1 MTRRRA
7 FTLIELLTVIAIIAL
22 LAAIAFP
29 VLARAKDSAN
39 RGADMASMNAIRTA
53 LQLYRVD
60 QGAYPPAL
68 LGYAT
73 LYTAGPNMGNVVPA
87 NALRSFLYPRRVDAT
102 KTFQPAYARFA
113 NDAITT
119 AYWSQADSRAVGSAP
134 VLDLNGDGVVDASDD
149 TAGSRQLFSI
159 GDLVMRANPNNPA
172 ENIENDANP
181 TIKSYFYRISG
192 YDVSEV
198 PTVAGPSRWELRYAP
213 FWTSWGLTTG
223 SANDDPRQLGYTDP
237 PDGTVITWN
246 SYYREYES
254 PGVPQAIRRDVVLF
268 LGGGARTFDS
278 RAISTQSWRAVAP

>member
-39 RGADMASMNAIRTA
+39 RSSDLANMNAIRTA
-53 LQLYRVD
+53 VQLYRVD

-73 LYTAGPNMGNVVPA
+73 LYTSGANAGNVVPA
-87 NALRSFLYPRRVDAT
+87 QALRGFLYPRRVDAT
-102 KTFQPAYARFA
+102 KTFQPAYARFS
-113 NDAITT
+113 NTDITT
-119 AYWSQADSRAVGSAP
+119 AFWPQADPRAVGTAP
-134 VLDLNGDGVVDASDD
+134 VLDLNGDGIVDANDD
-149 TAGSRQLFSI
+149 TVDSRQLYST

-172 ENIENDANP
+172 ENIENDP
-181 TIKSYFYRISG
+181 SPMIKSYFYRISG
-192 YDVSEV
+192 YDVSQV
-198 PTVAGPSRWELRYAP
+198 PTTTGASRWELRYAP

-237 PDGTVITWN
+237 PDTTVITWN
-246 SYYREYES
+246 SYYREYVS
-254 PGVPQAIRRDVVLF
+254 TGVPQAIRRDVVLF
-268 LGGGARTFDS
+268 LGGGARTYDS
-278 RAISTQSWRAVAP
+278 KAISDQSWRAVAP

>member
-1 MTRRRA
+1 MTRKRA
-7 FTLIELLTVIAIIAL
+7 FTLVELLTVIAIIAL

-39 RGADMASMNAIRTA
+39 RGSDIASMNAIRTA

-73 LYTAGPNMGNVVPA
+73 LYTAGANAGNVVPA
-87 NALRSFLYPRRVDAT
+87 QALKGFLYPRRVDAT

-113 NDAITT
+113 NNAITT
-119 AYWSQADSRAVGSAP
+119 AYWPQVDARAVGSAP
-134 VLDLNGDGVVDASDD
+134 VLDLNGDGIVDATDD
-149 TAGSRQLFSI
+149 TVNSRQAFGTS
-159 GDLVMRANPNNPA
+159 DLVMRANPNNPA

-181 TIKSYFYRISG
+181 SIKSYFYRISG

-198 PTVAGPSRWELRYAP
+198 PTAGASRWELRYAP
-213 FWTSWGLTTG
+213 FWTTWGMTTG

-237 PDGTVITWN
+237 PDSTVITWN
-246 SYYREYES
+246 SYYREYAS
-254 PGVPQAIRRDVVLF
+254 AGVPQAIRRDVVLF

-278 RAISTQSWRAVAP
+278 RAIADRSWRVLAP